1 MKYYTAVLKKSGK
14 QFVALC
20 LELGVVGSGNTRP
33 KAMQSLRDAI
43 VSYLDYAAEAGLPE
57 TRPIAINELH
67 EFLFYDKR
75 AKLMKSRNG
84 QMQLTTLSYA

>member
-1 MKYYTAVLKKSGK
+1 MKNYTAILKKSGK

-20 LELGVVGSGNTRP
+20 LELGVVGSGDTRP
-33 KAMQSLRDAI
+33 KAIQSLRDAI
-43 VSYLDYAAEAGLPE
+43 ASYLDYAAEAGLPE
-57 TRPIAINELH
+57 MRPIAINELH

-75 AKLMKSRNG
+75 TKLMKSRNG

>member
-1 MKYYTAVLKKSGK
+1 MSNEILYSRPKKSGN

-43 VSYLDYAAEAGLPE
+43 ASYLDYAAETGLPE

-67 EFLFYDKR
+67 EFLF
-75 AKLMKSRNG
+75 
-84 QMQLTTLSYA
+84 